1 MLTRR
6 AFIYT
11 AVFAAIGTTF
21 ISTPSKAA
29 ANPDFNGIWVL
40 DKAKSTNLPGIF
52 ESVQEYLLIIKQDE
66 KNITV
71 STEFHGRGQTISSE
85 PDVFPTDGTP
95 VEKNDRRGF
104 KQKRSF
110 RFDENKNLLVETEK
124 IFTGEVQM
132 PNTNENE
139 SWSIS
144 DEGKTLTITITPKTE
159 GATKQVRVFIK
170 KSQSGV

>member
-11 AVFAAIGTTF
+11 ALLAVFTPTLTS
-21 ISTPSKAA
+21 ISIKAA
-29 ANPDFNGIWVL
+29 TNPDFNGIWVL
-40 DKAKSTNLPGIF
+40 DKAKSTNLPSVF

-85 PDVFPTDGTP
+85 PDVFPIDGTP

-110 RFDENKNLLVETEK
+110 HFDENKNLLVETEK

-132 PNTNENE
+132 SNTNENE
-139 SWSIS
+139 SWNIS
-144 DEGKTLTITITPKTE
+144 EEGKTLTITITPKTE
-159 GATKQVRVFIK
+159 SATKQVRVFTK
-170 KSQSGV
+170 KVQGGV